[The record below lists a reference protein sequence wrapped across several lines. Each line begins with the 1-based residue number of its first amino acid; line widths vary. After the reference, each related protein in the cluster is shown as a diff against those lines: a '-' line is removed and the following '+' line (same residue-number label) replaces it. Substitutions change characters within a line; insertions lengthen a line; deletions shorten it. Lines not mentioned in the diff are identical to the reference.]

1 MHRHQTSSKY
11 AVPKLKPHHHWL
23 FKHKFQ
29 KPPLEILGSLV
40 FCVALTLSEPTW
52 SAPTVGDSTL
62 AIAKIDPRESS
73 VLTHPS
79 IDSGTTQSAT
89 GELPQA
95 LTKPHVSVL
104 DTDGTKGNTA
114 EEEKDQL
121 NCGTNQQ
128 TNLPLGG
135 AATSPLSVSVNP
147 MEALTLER
155 RPEVTLPHRHSLVG
169 EVGESPSGCENP
181 ENHLISSVSEQ
192 LAGVTV
198 PQKRT
203 YAQKQQDSP
212 TSSNLLTDTQ
222 LHSVVVFDAQS
233 VVGNS
238 PRPSAPVSVSVPQ
251 VPSLIATEEEVQNS
265 LPPES
270 DPTPM
275 ENDSGSN
282 QAASGDDP
290 ELGKLRL
297 RELEETPPPSERSRS
312 KPILSLLGRVGYLRS
327 DNLFSGVDP
336 VDDGLLR
343 SGLTLLATP
352 SLGPRTSLSAA
363 VTGNLIRY
371 GEESEFD
378 YDELRLN
385 LGLRQQLSSR
395 AYGEVGWRNRNL
407 FDEEDGDRFLN
418 DHSFYLEL
426 GRRDTLA
433 KQLSLDTFYQFR
445 LSFADPD
452 SRSQVTNSL
461 GASLSYRLNPS
472 LKAAL
477 DYQFALANFTKQ
489 EREDQYHQLIA
500 RLTYTLSSNSR
511 LYVFGGH
518 NFGNS
523 SDPDIDFDGLVFGAG
538 VDFNLTLF

>member
-40 FCVALTLSEPTW
+40 FCIALTLSDPTG
-52 SAPTVGDSTL
+52 SAPTVGDATL
-62 AIAKIDPRESS
+62 ASTKIDHRESS
-73 VLTHPS
+73 VVTHPS
-79 IDSGTTQSAT
+79 
-89 GELPQA
+89 
-95 LTKPHVSVL
+95 
-104 DTDGTKGNTA
+104 
-114 EEEKDQL
+114 
-121 NCGTNQQ
+121 
-128 TNLPLGG
+128 
-135 AATSPLSVSVNP
+135 
-147 MEALTLER
+147 
-155 RPEVTLPHRHSLVG
+155 
-169 EVGESPSGCENP
+169 
-181 ENHLISSVSEQ
+181 
-192 LAGVTV
+192 
-198 PQKRT
+198 
-203 YAQKQQDSP
+203 
-212 TSSNLLTDTQ
+212 
-222 LHSVVVFDAQS
+222 
-233 VVGNS
+233 
-238 PRPSAPVSVSVPQ
+238 
-251 VPSLIATEEEVQNS
+251 
-265 LPPES
+265 
-270 DPTPM
+270 M

-282 QAASGDDP
+282 QVPTGNDPELGKLRLRELIQNSPPPAPDPTPIENDPGSNEAAMGDDP

-297 RELEETPPPSERSRS
+297 RELGETPPPSERS
-312 KPILSLLGRVGYLRS
+312 KPTVSLLGNAGYLRS
-327 DNLFSGVDP
+327 NNLFAGVDP

-352 SLGPRTSLSAA
+352 SLGPRTSLFAA

-371 GEESEFD
+371 GEQSEFD

-452 SRSQVTNSL
+452 SRSQATNSL
-461 GASLSYRLNPS
+461 GASLIYSLNPS
-472 LKAAL
+472 LQAAL
-477 DYQFALANFTKQ
+477 DYQFALANFTEQ

-500 RLTYTLSSNSR
+500 RLTYTLSPNSR

-523 SDPDIDFDGLVFGAG
+523 SDPNIDFDGLVFGAG

>member
-1 MHRHQTSSKY
+1 
-11 AVPKLKPHHHWL
+11 
-23 FKHKFQ
+23 
-29 KPPLEILGSLV
+29 
-40 FCVALTLSEPTW
+40 
-52 SAPTVGDSTL
+52 
-62 AIAKIDPRESS
+62 
-73 VLTHPS
+73 
-79 IDSGTTQSAT
+79 
-89 GELPQA
+89 
-95 LTKPHVSVL
+95 
-104 DTDGTKGNTA
+104 
-114 EEEKDQL
+114 
-121 NCGTNQQ
+121 
-128 TNLPLGG
+128 
-135 AATSPLSVSVNP
+135 
-147 MEALTLER
+147 
-155 RPEVTLPHRHSLVG
+155 
-169 EVGESPSGCENP
+169 
-181 ENHLISSVSEQ
+181 
-192 LAGVTV
+192 
-198 PQKRT
+198 
-203 YAQKQQDSP
+203 
-212 TSSNLLTDTQ
+212 
-222 LHSVVVFDAQS
+222 
-233 VVGNS
+233 
-238 PRPSAPVSVSVPQ
+238 
-251 VPSLIATEEEVQNS
+251 
-265 LPPES
+265 
-270 DPTPM
+270 M

-282 QAASGDDP
+282 QVPTGDDPELGKLRLRELIQNSPPLAPDPTPIENDPGSNEAATGDDP

-297 RELEETPPPSERSRS
+297 RELEETPPPSERS
-312 KPILSLLGRVGYLRS
+312 KPTVSLLGNAGYLRS
-327 DNLFSGVDP
+327 NNLFAGVDP

-352 SLGPRTSLSAA
+352 SLGPRTSLFAA

-461 GASLSYRLNPS
+461 GASLIYSLNPS
-472 LKAAL
+472 LQAAL
-477 DYQFALANFTKQ
+477 DYQFALANFTEQ

-500 RLTYTLSSNSR
+500 RLTYTLSPNSR